1 MGQESASTTR
11 NCDSCNWKGCPPLV
25 KRACHGSLAKS
36 AHDPLGLVKT
46 KTKANGRT
54 VRREAGKMNKTE
66 ARYAEHLE
74 KKKLAGE
81 ILSYWFEPVKF
92 RLADNTY
99 YSIDFMVMLVDG
111 TIEFHEVKGT
121 SKGKPYVEDDA
132 AVKIKVAAEHMPF
145 TFRMV
150 WFAESEWKQK
160 EI

>member
-1 MGQESASTTR
+1 MGQESASTIQ
-11 NCDSCNWKGCPPLV
+11 NCGSCNWKGGCTPLIR
-25 KRACHGSLAKS
+25 RACHGDLIKRPA
-36 AHDPLGLVKT
+36 DPLGLVK
-46 KTKANGRT
+46 KKAKGRT

-74 KKKLAGE
+74 KRKLAGE
-81 ILSYWFEPVKF
+81 IIGYWFEPVKF

-99 YSIDFMVMLVDG
+99 YSIDFMVQLVDG

-150 WFAESEWKQK
+150 WLLEVEWKQK
-160 EI
+160 VI